1 MKSTNLDSV
10 KLSRIRE
17 ESTIKEENEDLDMV
31 SIVSEIDSK
40 FENSMLSFMDV
51 KNRELQDEIEKNNFK
66 NDKL

>member
-17 ESTIKEENEDLDMV
+17 QSTIKEENEDMDMV
-31 SIVSEIDSK
+31 SVVSEIDSK

-51 KNRELQDEIEKNNFK
+51 KNRELQDEIEKNN
-66 NDKL
+66 

>member
-17 ESTIKEENEDLDMV
+17 ESTIKEENEDMDMV
-31 SIVSEIDSK
+31 SVVSEIDSK

-51 KNRELQDEIEKNNFK
+51 KNRELQDEIEKNN
-66 NDKL
+66 

>member
-1 MKSTNLDSV
+1 M
-10 KLSRIRE
+10 
-17 ESTIKEENEDLDMV
+17 DMV

-51 KNRELQDEIEKNNFK
+51 KNRELQDEIEKNNLK